1 MKMMKCNSLICLLTK
16 MTSRDWESNWLLL
29 TNLGII
35 PSVLILKIS
44 TKLLLLKFKNLQ
56 FVSLKILKKLKKNLK
71 FIVTTALT
79 IAGCF
84 FVSGCYL
91 WLAANHR
98 CCCHSLQL
106 LQPLAPCCM
115 SLLPALPA

>member
-1 MKMMKCNSLICLLTK
+1 MIKCNSLICLLTK
-16 MTSRDWESNWLLL
+16 MTSRDWESNWLFL

-35 PSVLILKIS
+35 PSVLILKIL

-56 FVSLKILKKLKKNLK
+56 FVSLKILKKLKKNLNSLLQLLSPSL
-71 FIVTTALT
+71 VV
-79 IAGCF
+79 F